1 MCVGRTV
8 SISFGSLMPCG
19 RTFSIRYRKWR
30 KQSTILVAPRAIA
43 VFSTVWRVRRSARGG
58 IGELRDSGTR
68 GYNMGDGDFE
78 PEGWSAFDDHGAH
91 GEKGNAGCAF
101 AILAVVII
109 ATIGKLAGC

>member
-1 MCVGRTV
+1 M
-8 SISFGSLMPCG
+8 SLPK
-19 RTFSIRYRKWR
+19 RILWR
-30 KQSTILVAPRAIA
+30 RE
-43 VFSTVWRVRRSARGG
+43 GG
-58 IGELRDSGTR
+58 IMADV
-68 GYNMGDGDFE
+68 DFE